1 MSRRKSERERGKSD
15 DDFEK
20 RARENFEK
28 LDESES
34 FWTSNNNENSKKKMT
49 QKTSAVMC
57 ALLNKYMRAEFRRHP
72 VPIFDIR

>member
-1 MSRRKSERERGKSD
+1 PRIARVERRPLHSYSSYFSSEVVVSNARSKVCVSRRKSERERGKSD

-34 FWTSNNNENSKKKMT
+34 FWTSNNNENSKKK
-49 QKTSAVMC
+49 
-57 ALLNKYMRAEFRRHP
+57 
-72 VPIFDIR
+72 

>member
-1 MSRRKSERERGKSD
+1 
-15 DDFEK
+15 
-20 RARENFEK
+20 
-28 LDESES
+28 
-34 FWTSNNNENSKKKMT
+34 MT